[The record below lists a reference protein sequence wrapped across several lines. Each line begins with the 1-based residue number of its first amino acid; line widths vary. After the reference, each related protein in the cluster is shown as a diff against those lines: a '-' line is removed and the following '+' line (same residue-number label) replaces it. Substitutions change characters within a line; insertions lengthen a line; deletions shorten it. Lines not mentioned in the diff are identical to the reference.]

1 MSVDSTKG
9 LLGTSLLAVLFLMVG
24 CSATPIKPGLPM
36 TSFQRPIEE
45 VQKAA
50 VNALPVF
57 GFEVQKQERTYVEGF
72 RSRTWGFFCSP
83 GGETAGIWLDETG
96 TNQVNV
102 AIHTAKST
110 FGIACQKDWSQN
122 IRDEMRKNLS
132 SAGH

>member
-1 MSVDSTKG
+1 MS
-9 LLGTSLLAVLFLMVG
+9 LGIHLVAMLVLSIG
-24 CSATPIKPGLPM
+24 CSATPIKPGLPQ

-57 GFEVQKQERTYVEGF
+57 GFEVQKQERTYVEGY
-72 RSRTWGFFCSP
+72 RSRTWGLFCSP
-83 GGETAGIWLDETG
+83 GGETAGVWLEETG

-102 AIHTAKST
+102 AIHTAKSA
-110 FGIACQKDWSQN
+110 FGIACQKDWSQS
-122 IRDEMRKNLS
+122 IRDEMQKNLT